1 MLVCHQSFNCLG
13 GYKSRSFYGGVMH
26 VGYLS
31 PNDDLFLPLSSMG
44 STESSSYTYTKNV
57 NFKNYYE
64 PKNVWTLKYIYMYLL
79 PFHHLSSY
87 NSFIVENIGDWS
99 KKTCSKRHHC
109 CLGALSWLQEEEHH
123 TREKHQYFI
132 KVFHALSRIIIVYKN
147 IKILFYIFS

>member
-1 MLVCHQSFNCLG
+1 VIVDVVKENDLLVACLSPILQLLR

-57 NFKNYYE
+57 NLKNYYE

-87 NSFIVENIGDWS
+87 NSFI
-99 KKTCSKRHHC
+99 
-109 CLGALSWLQEEEHH
+109 
-123 TREKHQYFI
+123 
-132 KVFHALSRIIIVYKN
+132 IVSC
-147 IKILFYIFS
+147 FG